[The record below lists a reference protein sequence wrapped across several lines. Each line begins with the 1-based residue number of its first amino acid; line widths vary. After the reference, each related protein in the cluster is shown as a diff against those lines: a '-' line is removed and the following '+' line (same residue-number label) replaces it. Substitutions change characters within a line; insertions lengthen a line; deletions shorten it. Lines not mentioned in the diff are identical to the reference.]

1 MGILR
6 DFPNSHRILNRA
18 RHRNRIPRITV
29 AVLRFRLR
37 ADRPLTPVGRITD
50 TGITATV
57 WAVPY
62 TAVYGSIRLY
72 GLYRVCMDSGTV
84 FGSKTTYEEALSD
97 PGMSKEL
104 DRSKTHLERHF
115 LAYYYA
121 HHVTLTPTHSMSGIR
136 TQSEEPEGS
145 ASPRKIN
152 FAARYVCPQ
161 AALPNRSLRASR
173 TCLRRTG
180 RRVTRFGGDT
190 QEGISSRTYVVWP
203 AT

>member
-1 MGILR
+1 MFLVHVQLGLI
-6 DFPNSHRILNRA
+6 RA
-18 RHRNRIPRITV
+18 HHRNRIPRITV

-115 LAYYYA
+115 LAYYFPPIQCPASA
-121 HHVTLTPTHSMSGIR
+121 H
-136 TQSEEPEGS
+136 
-145 ASPRKIN
+145 SPKNRKDPPRP
-152 FAARYVCPQ
+152 AR
-161 AALPNRSLRASR
+161 
-173 TCLRRTG
+173 
-180 RRVTRFGGDT
+180 
-190 QEGISSRTYVVWP
+190 
-203 AT
+203 